1 MSNKKLNP
9 EENDSFITLC
19 DEDGN
24 PIKFE
29 FLDSVVYEGKEYAV
43 LIPADEDEDD
53 GMVLIFQIESDESGK
68 IESYNAVEDDE
79 TLQAVFEIF
88 KEENKE
94 EFNFID

>member
-9 EENDSFITLC
+9 EENDSIITLS

-29 FLDSVVYEGKEYAV
+29 FLDSVVYEGEEYAV
-43 LIPADEDEDD
+43 LLPADEDDDD
-53 GMVLIFQIESDESGK
+53 GMVIILKVESDESGE